1 MPKFESCNER
11 TMPAAKV
18 VIWILNFLL
27 DFDIEQIL
35 VILQDNP
42 EYMLTRKYHPNSIL
56 LPCRLYFGQGL
67 CALTKIWF
75 LIVDYPSKASL
86 SYFAVKDIYFSNHIF
101 TFPTGNKCVGHDRI
115 AFSLQKPNSLENSIR
130 TTLGSRLS
138 TCSRTMFSLDCRSP
152 VVCVIN

>member
-27 DFDIEQIL
+27 DFDLEQIL
-35 VILQDNP
+35 VLLQDNP

-75 LIVDYPSKASL
+75 LIVDYLSGALL
-86 SYFAVKDIYFSNHIF
+86 SYFAKDIYFSYHRF
-101 TFPTGNKCVGHDRI
+101 TFPIGNMCDDRI
-115 AFSLQKPNSLENSIR
+115 AFPSQKPNLHCFWFEASCI
-130 TTLGSRLS
+130 
-138 TCSRTMFSLDCRSP
+138 FSSDCLKL
-152 VVCVIN
+152 VVCVINQCKMRPSN